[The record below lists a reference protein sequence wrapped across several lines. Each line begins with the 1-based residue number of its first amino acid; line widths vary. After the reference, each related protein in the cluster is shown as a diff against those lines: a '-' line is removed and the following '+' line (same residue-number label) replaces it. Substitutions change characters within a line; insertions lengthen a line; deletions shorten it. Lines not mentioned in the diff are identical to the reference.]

1 MPITLAIADDHPVVA
16 NGIRTIL
23 RGVPNMEI
31 IETYTSGQ
39 ALLQG
44 IKNQRPDVLL
54 LDMQLPDMNGP
65 ELAASILKL
74 YPQQRILVL
83 SSTDILLQV
92 KKMLKLGC
100 MGYLLK
106 DADDVTI
113 IKAIETVQQGGQ
125 YLSPVLNQQLIDDL
139 FRNKK
144 SEKKSTLLTRR
155 EKEVLQL
162 IIDEHTNQEIA
173 EKLYISL
180 HTVENHRISLLHKL
194 DVKNTAG
201 LVKVALQTGLV

>member
-1 MPITLAIADDHPVVA
+1 MPITLAIADDHPIVA

-23 RGVPNMEI
+23 RGIPHMEVTD
-31 IETYTSGQ
+31 TYTSGH
-39 ALLQG
+39 ALLKG
-44 IKNQRPDVLL
+44 IQTRRPDVLL
-54 LDMQLPDMNGP
+54 LDMQLPDINGP
-65 ELAASILKL
+65 ELATNILKL
-74 YPQQRILVL
+74 FPQQRILVL

-106 DADDVTI
+106 DADDTTI
-113 IKAIETVQQGGQ
+113 IKAIETVQDGGQ
-125 YLSPVLNQQLIDDL
+125 YLSPVLHQQLIEDL

-144 SEKKSTLLTRR
+144 AEKKNTMLTRR

-173 EKLYISL
+173 DKLFISL

-194 DVKNTAG
+194 EVKNTAG

>member
-23 RGVPNMEI
+23 TGVPNMEVI
-31 IETYTSGQ
+31 DTYTSGH
-39 ALLQG
+39 ALLEG
-44 IKNQRPDVLL
+44 IQLRRPDVLL
-54 LDMQLPDMNGP
+54 LDMQLPDMSGP
-65 ELAASILKL
+65 ELAASILKS

-106 DADDVTI
+106 DADDLTI

-125 YLSPVLNQQLIDDL
+125 YLSPILNQQLIEDL

-144 SEKKSTLLTRR
+144 AEKKNTLLTRR
-155 EKEVLQL
+155 EKEVLIL

-173 EKLYISL
+173 DKLFISL

-194 DVKNTAG
+194 EVKNTAG

>member
-16 NGIRTIL
+16 NGIRTIM
-23 RGVPNMEI
+23 RGVPNMEVI
-31 IETYTSGQ
+31 DTYTSGQ

-44 IKNQRPDVLL
+44 IQTRRPDVLL
-54 LDMQLPDMNGP
+54 LDMQLPDLSGP
-65 ELAASILKL
+65 ELAASILKRD
-74 YPQQRILVL
+74 PQQRILVL
-83 SSTDILLQV
+83 SSTDIILQV

-106 DADDVTI
+106 DADDITI

-125 YLSPVLNQQLIDDL
+125 YLSPALNQLLIDDL

-144 SEKKSTLLTRR
+144 AEKKNTLLTRR

-173 EKLYISL
+173 DKLFISL

-194 DVKNTAG
+194 EVKNTAG

>member
-1 MPITLAIADDHPVVA
+1 MPITLAIADDHPIVA

-23 RGVPNMEI
+23 RGVPNMEVI
-31 IETYTSGQ
+31 DSYTSGQ

-44 IKNQRPDVLL
+44 IQHQRPDVLL

-106 DADDVTI
+106 DADDTTI

-125 YLSPVLNQQLIDDL
+125 YLSPLLNQQLIDDL

-144 SEKKSTLLTRR
+144 AEKKNTLLTRR

-173 EKLYISL
+173 DKLFISL

-194 DVKNTAG
+194 EVKNTAG

>member
-1 MPITLAIADDHPVVA
+1 MPITLAIADDHPIVA

-23 RGVPNMEI
+23 RGLPHMEVTD
-31 IETYTSGQ
+31 TYTSGH
-39 ALLQG
+39 ALLKG
-44 IKNQRPDVLL
+44 IQTRRPDVLL
-54 LDMQLPDMNGP
+54 LDMQLPDINGP
-65 ELAASILKL
+65 ELATSILKL
-74 YPQQRILVL
+74 FPQQRILVL

-106 DADDVTI
+106 DADDTTI
-113 IKAIETVQQGGQ
+113 IKAIETVQDGGQ
-125 YLSPVLNQQLIDDL
+125 YLSPILHQQLIDDL

-144 SEKKSTLLTRR
+144 AEKKNTMLTRR

-173 EKLYISL
+173 DKLFISL

-194 DVKNTAG
+194 EVKNTAG
-201 LVKVALQTGLV
+201 LVKVALQSGLV

>member
-1 MPITLAIADDHPVVA
+1 MPITLAIADDHPLVA

-23 RGVPNMEI
+23 RGVPNMEVI
-31 IETYTSGQ
+31 DTYTSGQ

-44 IKNQRPDVLL
+44 IQKQRPDVLL

-83 SSTDILLQV
+83 SSTDVLLQV

-106 DADDVTI
+106 DADDITI

-144 SEKKSTLLTRR
+144 SEKKNALLTRR

-173 EKLYISL
+173 EKLFISL

-194 DVKNTAG
+194 EVKNTAG

>member
-1 MPITLAIADDHPVVA
+1 MPIKLAIADDHPIVA
-16 NGIRTIL
+16 NGICSIL
-23 RGVPNMEI
+23 RDAAHVEVTDI
-31 IETYTSGQ
+31 YTNGNT
-39 ALLQG
+39 LLKG
-44 IKNQRPDVLL
+44 IRERQPDVLL
-54 LDMQLPDMNGP
+54 LDMHLPDMSGP
-65 ELAASILKL
+65 ELAASILKN
-74 YPQQRILVL
+74 YPQVRILVL
-83 SSTDILLQV
+83 SSSDVLFLV

-106 DADDVTI
+106 ESDDVTI
-113 IKAIETVQQGGQ
+113 LQAIETVQKGGQ
-125 YLSPVLNQQLIDDL
+125 FLSPALNQQLIEDM

-144 SEKKSTLLTRR
+144 SEKKNTTLTRR

-173 EKLYISL
+173 DKLFLSL

-194 DVKNTAG
+194 EVKNTAG

>member
-1 MPITLAIADDHPVVA
+1 MPITLAIADDHPIVA

-23 RGVPNMEI
+23 RGVHN
-31 IETYTSGQ
+31 IEVIDTYTSGQ

-44 IKNQRPDVLL
+44 IQNQRPDVLL

-106 DADDVTI
+106 DADDITI

-144 SEKKSTLLTRR
+144 SEKKNTLLTRR

-194 DVKNTAG
+194 EVKNTAG